1 MVTLI
6 NKENLL
12 VPSEYLT
19 SYMASAHIG
28 VIQQW
33 LNNGQKETP
42 EEIARFLSTIAVHN
56 LLCGWFKE
64 ISQLYN
70 KKSIHYNSGCSLLN
84 TSIYPSVP
92 CIRIR

>member
-1 MVTLI
+1 MKIRIPLI

-42 EEIARFLSTIAVHN
+42 EEIARFYQQ
-56 LLCGWFKE
+56 
-64 ISQLYN
+64 SQFIIFYAAGL
-70 KKSIHYNSGCSLLN
+70 KK
-84 TSIYPSVP
+84 
-92 CIRIR
+92 

>member
-1 MVTLI
+1 MHSLI

-42 EEIARFLSTIAVHN
+42 EEIARFYQQ
-56 LLCGWFKE
+56 
-64 ISQLYN
+64 SQFIIFYAGL
-70 KKSIHYNSGCSLLN
+70 KK
-84 TSIYPSVP
+84 
-92 CIRIR
+92 

>member
-1 MVTLI
+1 MWKTLFEDTNGPLI

-42 EEIARFLSTIAVHN
+42 EEIARFYQQSQFMD
-56 LLCGWFKE
+56 LLCRWLKE
-64 ISQLYN
+64 ISPLA
-70 KKSIHYNSGCSLLN
+70 
-84 TSIYPSVP
+84 
-92 CIRIR
+92 

>member
-1 MVTLI
+1 MKIRIIPLI

-42 EEIARFLSTIAVHN
+42 EEIARFYQQSQFIIF
-56 LLCGWFKE
+56 LCCWLKE
-64 ISQLYN
+64 ISPLA
-70 KKSIHYNSGCSLLN
+70 
-84 TSIYPSVP
+84 
-92 CIRIR
+92 